1 MQRQAE
7 PSIDQGEEIEMATD
21 KSILV
26 VEDEQEIAE
35 LIVLHLQ
42 RSGFSSTLVSTGEA
56 AIAHL
61 KQCDVDLVLL
71 DLMLPGIDGF
81 EVCRRMKWDPRTRK
95 IPIIM
100 LTACGEESDIVC
112 GLELGADDYIVK
124 PFAAGVLIAR
134 VRSVFRRGSDSQVVE
149 STLTGGMIQ
158 IDDDRFEVRVEGSP
172 IEVTAGE
179 YQILK
184 YLASRPGFVRTR
196 QQIIEATHGK
206 YVVMSSRTIDVHIT
220 ALRRKLGK
228 AGALIKTIRG
238 IGYRLEEDFRAEST

>member
-1 MQRQAE
+1 
-7 PSIDQGEEIEMATD
+7 MATD

-35 LIVLHLQ
+35 LILLHLE
-42 RSGFSSTLVSTGEA
+42 RAGFSSTLVSTGEA
-56 AIAHL
+56 AIGHL
-61 KQCDVDLVLL
+61 EKCDVDLVLL

-81 EVCRRMKWDPRTRK
+81 EVCRRMKWEPRTRQ

-100 LTACGEESDIVC
+100 LTACGEETDIVC

-124 PFAAGVLIAR
+124 PFSAGVLVAR
-134 VRSVFRRGSDSQVVE
+134 VRSVLRRGADFQARATSPN
-149 STLTGGMIQ
+149 GGMIQ
-158 IDDDRFEVRVEGSP
+158 IDADRFEVRVEGSP
-172 IEVTAGE
+172 IKVTAGE

-228 AGALIKTIRG
+228 AGVLIETIRG
-238 IGYRLEEDFRAEST
+238 VGYRLEEDFRAEST

>member
-1 MQRQAE
+1 MDE
-7 PSIDQGEEIEMATD
+7 GEEIEMATD
-21 KSILV
+21 NSILV

-35 LIVLHLQ
+35 LIVLHLEHA
-42 RSGFSSTLVSTGEA
+42 GLSSTLVSTGEA
-56 AIAHL
+56 AITHL
-61 KQCDVDLVLL
+61 EQCGADLVLL

-81 EVCRRMKWDPRTRK
+81 EVCRRMKWEPRTRQ

-100 LTACGEESDIVC
+100 LTARGEETDIVC

-124 PFAAGVLIAR
+124 PFAAGVLLAR
-134 VRSVFRRGSDSQVVE
+134 VRSVLRRGVDSQAAGTAP
-149 STLTGGMIQ
+149 SGGMIQ

-228 AGALIKTIRG
+228 AGALIETVRG
-238 IGYRLEEDFRAEST
+238 VGYRLEEDFRAEST